1 MADSAQM
8 QLDMIK
14 ALKDATSELNEE
26 SQLQKDIQEK
36 FLESFKVRISLT
48 DKLTNTY
55 GEFTK
60 SLEESEKLY
69 EKNSSNIEKAFG
81 VLKENIDKNKESL
94 GRLNTFL
101 LKTSLTFKKLGY
113 QISNTFNQKH
123 IAWTKGI
130 LGGLFSI
137 PKMAFNVFNKVN
149 RSFTSL
155 FQNPFMIGTKLV
167 LGGLISIFT
176 QSIKYAT
183 RFVKFMSTLPLK
195 IAGLAAKMGNSL
207 RQDLVMTIGTAVEAT
222 KEMFD
227 ISEKYGSGAGS
238 AIKSF
243 AEASKS
249 SLLEFRD
256 ITSESVIL
264 FGKGAQG
271 IANRLQTLAK
281 RLGEMGVYADIFG
294 KSLSKI
300 VGGNASQFNFLEKS
314 LRAIG
319 ASAEDVAYFSQEAV
333 KSGQHINTVLLKMQM
348 ELNDVS
354 KTSGVNQKIISR
366 NFLVMRRNIQDFGH
380 LSSKELLETS
390 ESLTKMGLSAQDAA
404 GMFSKLDTFES
415 AAQMAA
421 MLSQSFGMNLDALKL
436 IRAENPREIFEDL
449 RNAMMSTGRSFEQ
462 LNRHE
467 KSLIASTTGLSQMAL
482 KSLFDFRDAGMS
494 YEAAMKK
501 MQENTPEAKQLKA
514 FKEMSGS
521 LQEIKNIMQET
532 SFFESFFK
540 GLRTSIVLAS
550 GIGDKFIEVSKTME
564 DFYLTAIGFGK
575 DKEVQSA
582 FKSALKPIEDTLASL
597 VGDGTSKN
605 KGLFNT
611 DILKNTV
618 KPFMKNF
625 AGFLG
630 DAFKDKSNLLKTQ
643 NNFSMYLKKTFNF
656 DNIMNNPNNPGST
669 LFLTGTKLVGQFM
682 KGFAAIG
689 PGIIDTLASGFESLV
704 DFIDGNTTFTNLSEN
719 FRNIFSL
726 SNDDAEALELSIQK
740 VLDTVTTKIIPS
752 LFQLG
757 KPIFKFIYDMTTSIV
772 KIAFD
777 AISKEIENT
786 TLGSFLLYS
795 SGSYSKGG
803 RDRTISEREFAKK
816 SSLNLSSYN
825 EDLKKNILEGR
836 DLTQARGIGTLQGIL
851 DNLIKSNKYSE
862 DQKDIFRNHIA
873 KLEGISKGYKFAY
886 ESGENYQEDIKSIF
900 ASLNDVK
907 SVRVSKAKD
916 WFGDLFGGQSVVQ
929 SGPSGMSVTNLADND
944 QILAGMGGGPVVE
957 AIRYSGNV
965 ASMLARSIMQPSERK
980 SSSTVQQNQQVS
992 ERPLVLN
999 IDGQTIATIMVPYLP
1014 GAGLTKAL
1022 KNPSLLKGQEGLNDN
1037 ATRNPMGG
1045 STEFAGI

>member
-1 MADSAQM
+1 MSDSAQI
-8 QLDMIK
+8 QLEMIN
-14 ALKDATSELNEE
+14 ALKKATSELNEE

-36 FLESFKVRISLT
+36 FIESFKVRISLT
-48 DKLTNTY
+48 DKLKDKY
-55 GEFTK
+55 KEFTK
-60 SLEESEKLY
+60 SIEESENLY
-69 EKNSSNIEKAFG
+69 KKNSKNIEEAFS
-81 VLKENIDKNKESL
+81 VLNKKINENKDSL
-94 GRLNTFL
+94 GKLNTFL
-101 LKTSLTFKKLGY
+101 LKTSMSFKKLGY
-113 QISNTFNQKH
+113 QISNEFKDE

-155 FQNPFMIGTKLV
+155 FQNPFILGTKLV
-167 LGGLISIFT
+167 LGGFISLFT
-176 QSIKYAT
+176 QSMKYAT

-271 IANRLQTLAK
+271 VANRLQALAK
-281 RLGEMGVYADIFG
+281 RLSEMGVYADIFG

-436 IRAENPREIFEDL
+436 IRAENPQEIFEDL

-575 DKEVQSA
+575 DNKMMSS
-582 FKSALKPIEDTLASL
+582 FKSAFKPIEDTLTKL
-597 VGDGTSKN
+597 IGDGTSSK
-605 KGLFNT
+605 KGLFNKN
-611 DILKNTV
+611 ILTKTV
-618 KPFMKNF
+618 KPFMDNLAKI
-625 AGFLG
+625 LG
-630 DAFKDKSNLLKTQ
+630 ESFKDNSNLLKAQ
-643 NNFSMYLKKTFNF
+643 NNFSLLLKKTFDFN
-656 DNIMNNPNNPGST
+656 NIKNNPNNPGST

-689 PGIIDTLASGFESLV
+689 PGIVDTLASGFETLV
-704 DFIDGNTTFTNLSEN
+704 DFIDGNTKFTNLSEN
-719 FRNIFSL
+719 FKTIFSL
-726 SNDDAEALELSIQK
+726 DDKEAEALELSIQK
-740 VLDTVTTKIIPS
+740 VLNTVTTKVIPS
-752 LFQLG
+752 FFQLG
-757 KPIFKFIYDMTTSIV
+757 KPIFKFIYDMTTTIV
-772 KIAFD
+772 DIAFEAASK
-777 AISKEIENT
+777 AIEST
-786 TLGSFLLYS
+786 WLGSVLS
-795 SGSYSKGG
+795 STVGIATNSL
-803 RDRTISEREFAKK
+803 KK
-816 SSLNLSSYN
+816 STVRDYNIAKRFEFTDKDARAMNLEEKLRKGYDS
-825 EDLKKNILEGR
+825 E
-836 DLTQARGIGTLQGIL
+836 QAGAIGTLEAIIRNQVK
-851 DNLIKSNKYSE
+851 DNEKKDELLKLLYDASE
-862 DQKDIFRNHIA
+862 SYVNEMLNSYDTKLNNLFN
-873 KLEGISKGYKFAY
+873 KLE
-886 ESGENYQEDIKSIF
+886 ENSIIIRQ
-900 ASLNDVK
+900 S
-907 SVRVSKAKD
+907 SAKD